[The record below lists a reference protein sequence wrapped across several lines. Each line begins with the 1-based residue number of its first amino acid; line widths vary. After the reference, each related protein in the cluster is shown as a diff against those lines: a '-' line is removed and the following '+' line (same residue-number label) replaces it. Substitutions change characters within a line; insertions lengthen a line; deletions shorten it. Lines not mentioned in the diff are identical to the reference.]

1 MTDETARA
9 VATAAKAL
17 SDAGLICEERR
28 PPHVERGNEMWL
40 KLFSRASVVQLRKV
54 YTGRER
60 EGGSFVSWRLAT
72 ADDNPPPALDVYIAD
87 WMERDRLREE
97 LVEWMQTTPIIV
109 APVGATPAYAH
120 DTLKVNVNGVTM
132 GTFQSVQLRANIQ
145 RFRPACRHGAGGTNE
160 MTGCRSEF
168 RLWDGLLR
176 RRWYWRLRKSWR
188 GHFSAILI
196 CAICI
201 ICVICGWESIM
212 EPVLQFWLFSSS
224 DFIAIVLLVIAAKT
238 IRIVPQATVM
248 LVERLGKFDKVASS
262 GLNILVPFLDKPR
275 AVYWTNTRPGVT
287 SIDLREQYIDL
298 PPQPVITRDN
308 VTIHVDSVVYWQIT
322 DPVKAVYEMNDLV
335 GGIVQLT
342 ITGMRAVMGDMDLD
356 HTLSQRDQ
364 INSKLRLILD
374 EATDKWGV
382 KVTRVDVK
390 NINPPEDV
398 RITMEKQMTAERNRR
413 ALVLQAEGDRQAAIT
428 RAEGEKQAAVTRAEG
443 EKQSAILAAEGA
455 AQARLRNAEAESEAI
470 NRIAQAIPGGD
481 PGQYLITTRYID
493 SLRDMTRTSN
503 SKVIFMP
510 VETSAMLSSV
520 GAIKEVLSQTGE
532 RDDKEQLPPPRP
544 RELPR

>member
-1 MTDETARA
+1 
-9 VATAAKAL
+9 
-17 SDAGLICEERR
+17 
-28 PPHVERGNEMWL
+28 
-40 KLFSRASVVQLRKV
+40 
-54 YTGRER
+54 
-60 EGGSFVSWRLAT
+60 
-72 ADDNPPPALDVYIAD
+72 
-87 WMERDRLREE
+87 
-97 LVEWMQTTPIIV
+97 
-109 APVGATPAYAH
+109 
-120 DTLKVNVNGVTM
+120 
-132 GTFQSVQLRANIQ
+132 
-145 RFRPACRHGAGGTNE
+145 
-160 MTGCRSEF
+160 
-168 RLWDGLLR
+168 
-176 RRWYWRLRKSWR
+176 
-188 GHFSAILI
+188 
-196 CAICI
+196 
-201 ICVICGWESIM
+201 M
-212 EPVLQFWLFSSS
+212 EPFATLLAFMFFG
-224 DFIAIVLLVIAAKT
+224 FIAVVLLVIAAKT

-248 LVERLGKFDKVASS
+248 LVERLGRFDRLARE
-262 GLNILVPFLDKPR
+262 GLNILVPFIDKPR
-275 AVYWTNTRPGVT
+275 AVFWTNTRPGLT

-322 DPVKAVYEMNDLV
+322 DAIKAVYEMNDLV

-455 AQARLRNAEAESEAI
+455 AQARLRNAEAESEAL
-470 NRIAQAIPGGD
+470 NRIASAMPGGD
-481 PGQYLITTRYID
+481 PGHYLITVRYIE
-493 SLRDMTRTSN
+493 SLRDMTRTNN

-510 VETSAMLSSV
+510 VETSSMLSSL

-532 RDDKEQLPPPRP
+532 PEQKEPPPPRP

>member
-1 MTDETARA
+1 MDPLMT
-9 VATAAKAL
+9 VL
-17 SDAGLICEERR
+17 GF
-28 PPHVERGNEMWL
+28 
-40 KLFSRASVVQLRKV
+40 LFF
-54 YTGRER
+54 G
-60 EGGSFVSWRLAT
+60 
-72 ADDNPPPALDVYIAD
+72 
-87 WMERDRLREE
+87 
-97 LVEWMQTTPIIV
+97 
-109 APVGATPAYAH
+109 
-120 DTLKVNVNGVTM
+120 
-132 GTFQSVQLRANIQ
+132 
-145 RFRPACRHGAGGTNE
+145 
-160 MTGCRSEF
+160 
-168 RLWDGLLR
+168 
-176 RRWYWRLRKSWR
+176 
-188 GHFSAILI
+188 
-196 CAICI
+196 
-201 ICVICGWESIM
+201 
-212 EPVLQFWLFSSS
+212 
-224 DFIAIVLLVIAAKT
+224 FIAIVLLVIGVKT

-248 LVERLGKFDKVASS
+248 LVERLGRFDKVASS

-275 AVYWTNTRPGVT
+275 AVYWTSTRPGIT
-287 SIDLREQYIDL
+287 QIDLREQYIDL

-342 ITGMRAVMGDMDLD
+342 ITGMRAVMGEMDLD

-364 INSKLRLILD
+364 INAKLRIILD

-470 NRIAQAIPGGD
+470 TRVAEAMQSHGNPAH
-481 PGQYLITTRYID
+481 YLITTRYIE
-493 SLRDMTRTSN
+493 SLRDMTRSNN

-510 VETSAMLSSV
+510 VETSSVLSTV
-520 GAIKEVLSQTGE
+520 GAIKEVFSQTG
-532 RDDKEQLPPPRP
+532 DNTKEQDNPPSPRP

>member
-1 MTDETARA
+1 
-9 VATAAKAL
+9 
-17 SDAGLICEERR
+17 
-28 PPHVERGNEMWL
+28 
-40 KLFSRASVVQLRKV
+40 
-54 YTGRER
+54 
-60 EGGSFVSWRLAT
+60 
-72 ADDNPPPALDVYIAD
+72 
-87 WMERDRLREE
+87 
-97 LVEWMQTTPIIV
+97 
-109 APVGATPAYAH
+109 
-120 DTLKVNVNGVTM
+120 
-132 GTFQSVQLRANIQ
+132 
-145 RFRPACRHGAGGTNE
+145 
-160 MTGCRSEF
+160 
-168 RLWDGLLR
+168 
-176 RRWYWRLRKSWR
+176 
-188 GHFSAILI
+188 
-196 CAICI
+196 
-201 ICVICGWESIM
+201 M
-212 EPVLQFWLFSSS
+212 EPVATLMAFMFFG
-224 DFIAIVLLVIAAKT
+224 FIAVVLLVIAVKT

-248 LVERLGKFDKVASS
+248 LVERLGRFHQVANS
-262 GLNILVPFLDKPR
+262 GLNILWPFIDKPR
-275 AVYWTNTRPGVT
+275 AVYWTNTRPGLT

-322 DPVKAVYEMNDLV
+322 DPIKAVYEMNDLV

-364 INSKLRLILD
+364 INSKLRIILD

-455 AQARLRNAEAESEAI
+455 AQARLRNAEAESEALT
-470 NRIAQAIPGGD
+470 RIAQSIPSGD
-481 PGQYLITTRYID
+481 PGHYLITMRYIE
-493 SLRDMTRTSN
+493 SLRDMTRSNN

-510 VETSAMLSSV
+510 VEASSMLSSV
-520 GAIKEVLSQTGE
+520 GAIKEVFSQSGE
-532 RDDKEQLPPPRP
+532 KDDQTPPPPPRP

>member
-1 MTDETARA
+1 MDP
-9 VATAAKAL
+9 V
-17 SDAGLICEERR
+17 
-28 PPHVERGNEMWL
+28 
-40 KLFSRASVVQLRKV
+40 ASV
-54 YTGRER
+54 
-60 EGGSFVSWRLAT
+60 LA
-72 ADDNPPPALDVYIAD
+72 
-87 WMERDRLREE
+87 
-97 LVEWMQTTPIIV
+97 
-109 APVGATPAYAH
+109 
-120 DTLKVNVNGVTM
+120 
-132 GTFQSVQLRANIQ
+132 F
-145 RFRPACRHGAGGTNE
+145 
-160 MTGCRSEF
+160 
-168 RLWDGLLR
+168 
-176 RRWYWRLRKSWR
+176 
-188 GHFSAILI
+188 
-196 CAICI
+196 
-201 ICVICGWESIM
+201 
-212 EPVLQFWLFSSS
+212 LFFG
-224 DFIAIVLLVIAAKT
+224 FITIVLLVIAVKT

-248 LVERLGKFDKVASS
+248 LVERLGKFHQIANS
-262 GLNILVPFLDKPR
+262 GLNILWPFIDKPR
-275 AVYWTNTRPGVT
+275 AVYWTNTRPGLT

-364 INSKLRLILD
+364 INAKLRIILD

-455 AQARLRNAEAESEAI
+455 AQARQRNAQGEAEAIALVAEAMHEHG
-470 NRIAQAIPGGD
+470 NPAE
-481 PGQYLITTRYID
+481 YLITTRYIE
-493 SLRDMTRTSN
+493 SLRDMTKSN
-503 SKVIFMP
+503 NAKVIFMP
-510 VETSAMLSSV
+510 VETSTMLSAV
-520 GAIKEVLSQTGE
+520 GAIKEMISETGGKRSDDSQ
-532 RDDKEQLPPPRP
+532 PPPP
-544 RELPR
+544 